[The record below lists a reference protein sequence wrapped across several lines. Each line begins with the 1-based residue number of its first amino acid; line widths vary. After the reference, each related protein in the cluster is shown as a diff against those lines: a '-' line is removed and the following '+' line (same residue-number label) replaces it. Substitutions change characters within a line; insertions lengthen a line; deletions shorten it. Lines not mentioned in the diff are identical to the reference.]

1 MTDVQRIVDYLSSG
15 RTLTSLQGQKMF
27 NMPDFRKRVSDARRR
42 WIKILDRWE
51 PGREGRSRY
60 KVYFMKEAQDE

>member
-1 MTDVQRIVDYLSSG
+1 MTDIQKIVNYLSSG

-42 WIKILDRWE
+42 GIKILDRWE
-51 PGREGRSRY
+51 PG
-60 KVYFMKEAQDE
+60 